1 MAIFDLLP
9 TADRE
14 GENTSVAF
22 WVPTNISKYSIL
34 TALLNILDLEDETLS
49 FSLNLYISDDG
60 IKWKSRAGMTCIGGK
75 LGWNAP
81 PSLGIPSED
90 LKGHYMQ
97 IKLTTNKNVNIG
109 IEMEDKEKTSIV
121 SG

>member
-9 TADRE
+9 TADRK

-49 FSLNLYISDDG
+49 FSLKLYLSYDG
-60 IKWKSRAGMTCIGGK
+60 INWKSRAGMTCVGGK
-75 LGWNAP
+75 LDWKEP

-97 IKLTTNKNVNIG
+97 IKLTTNRKVAVG
-109 IEMEDKEKTSIV
+109 IEMEDKETSVV

>member
-1 MAIFDLLP
+1 MAKVVLLP
-9 TADRE
+9 IADRE

-22 WVPTNISKYSIL
+22 LVPNSVHKHIVL
-34 TALLNILDLEDETLS
+34 TGLLDMFDLEDETLS
-49 FSLNLYISDDG
+49 FSLKLYLSYDG
-60 IKWKSRAGMTCIGGK
+60 INWKSRAGMTCVGGK
-75 LGWNAP
+75 LDWKEP

-97 IKLTTNKNVNIG
+97 IKLTTNRKVAVG
-109 IEMEDKEKTSIV
+109 IEMEDKETSVV